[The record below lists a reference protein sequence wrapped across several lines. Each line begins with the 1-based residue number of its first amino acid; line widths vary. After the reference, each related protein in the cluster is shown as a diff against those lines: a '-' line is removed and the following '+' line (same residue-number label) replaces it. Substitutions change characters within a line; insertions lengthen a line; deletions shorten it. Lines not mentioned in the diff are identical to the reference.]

1 MRAVIH
7 RRNQVP
13 AFFVCIATS
22 YELPQV
28 IASCRKP
35 FCNVM
40 PPDFLKVIN
49 FDSNFNFNFN
59 SDHALTLSFFL
70 MACPVADTKQ
80 FMQTKRMPR
89 ASQWQGWSSFAE
101 LACFFALHGLL

>member
-1 MRAVIH
+1 
-7 RRNQVP
+7 VP
-13 AFFVCIATS
+13 AFFVCNATS

-35 FCNVM
+35 FRNVM
-40 PPDFLKVIN
+40 PPDFLKVI
-49 FDSNFNFNFN
+49 NFNFN

-89 ASQWQGWSSFAE
+89 AS
-101 LACFFALHGLL
+101 